1 VDTGWPNLFVIG
13 VARAGTSSLASYLGQ
28 HPEIFMSAV
37 KEPYFFSARYMRHH
51 HIPKEDATYLALFA
65 DAGSAAWR
73 GEASTSYFWDPVS
86 PERIEQRCPGARFIV
101 SLRDPVAR
109 AYSGYWHAVQHAGER
124 RAFAAAAKEELKS
137 LPRDHLVGSAPGY
150 VEAGLYVA
158 NLRRWQA
165 VVGRRLHVIMF
176 DELVGN
182 TRPVVRGIFE
192 LLGVDP
198 GVADRISI
206 GASNA
211 SSVPRNAFVARLLS
225 SPTARRAARFVIPA
239 RWQTAVVRSVRA
251 ARIPPMDARTR
262 VMLTEF
268 YADERPELEEL
279 LGRNLTW

>member
-73 GEASTSYFWDPVS
+73 GEASTSY
-86 PERIEQRCPGARFIV
+86 
-101 SLRDPVAR
+101 
-109 AYSGYWHAVQHAGER
+109 
-124 RAFAAAAKEELKS
+124 KEELKS